1 MLRCAFLIKNF
12 YSREEEEDT
21 LLTEIFANKPSKFLA
36 IGFSVIGLLFITPL
50 LYVIVIYEKVMK
62 LLIQIHIDAILSY
75 LKFILFMQTII
86 FRNMEQE
93 K

>member
-1 MLRCAFLIKNF
+1 M
-12 YSREEEEDT
+12 
-21 LLTEIFANKPSKFLA
+21 LTEIFANKPSKFLA

-75 LKFILFMQTII
+75 LLFRLFFMQTIR